1 MGRNSS
7 RLLLPLLEQRLGLGV
22 ERLPCAVLP
31 PMATKPLRFRALRA
45 DLTASHQA
53 LRALLPQFFL
63 ARAEAFF
70 DTILP
75 FLFLVR
81 LSLVMPLWVFTLE
94 PRKTTALAIL
104 PLAMMLTLFAFIAFM
119 AFIVVFF
126 AFIAFIAFMAAT
138 FFMGSAIAV
147 R

>member
-1 MGRNSS
+1 
-7 RLLLPLLEQRLGLGV
+7 
-22 ERLPCAVLP
+22 
-31 PMATKPLRFRALRA
+31 MATKPLRFRALRA

-53 LRALLPQFFL
+53 LRALLPQLFL
-63 ARAEAFF
+63 A
-70 DTILP
+70 
-75 FLFLVR
+75 R